1 MCVGND
7 LCYEE
12 NSEIENFLNTPAI
25 RETLG
30 VTSPRNFSSVAWDVN
45 AGFAAHMD
53 SWRVPTQQYVAELLT
68 RGVHILIYAGTYD
81 WQCNWVANKLWV
93 EKLQWSGHDSFN
105 EQEWRVWGLNKTIG
119 AGITKSSG
127 PLTFATVWGAGHM
140 VNSLLFFSWKNL
152 IKTYFKVPFDKPAEA
167 FALVSRW
174 VAGELL

>member
-1 MCVGND
+1 MCIGNG

-25 RETLG
+25 REKLG
-30 VTSPRNFSSVAWDVN
+30 VTSPRNFSSCTRDVG

-53 SWRVPTQQYVAELLT
+53 KWRVPTQQYVAELLT
-68 RGVHILIYAGTYD
+68 RGIHILIYAGTYD

-140 VNSLLFFSWKNL
+140 VNPLLFFPWENL
-152 IKTYFKVPFDKPAEA
+152 INII
-167 FALVSRW
+167 SRFLSISPPR
-174 VAGELL
+174 LLH